1 MAYTQLKDGRWIA
14 YWLEKGKRKRKYFG
28 RGAEAEER
36 ARTFHESLG
45 LAKRRP
51 PQRATGP
58 TFGDLAAAYAEA
70 RNFNQNS
77 LELFLIRMEKII
89 FPVFQDKPASK
100 ITHLDLDNY
109 VRTRRQTVKDA
120 TIRREITDI
129 KAVLNWAA
137 SRQPPLIGYNQVHN
151 YKAPEEDNAIIQP
164 PTMEET
170 AAIMSHAAPHLVRV
184 ITLAYYLGLRPGAVE
199 LLSLKWRQVN
209 WENKTI
215 LIMSAHKGGPEK
227 RVAPLH
233 KSLVKI
239 LRAWHKEDINFK
251 GVDNIICYQKRP
263 IKSIKHSWKTA
274 LKAAGI
280 TRRIRP
286 YDLRHQMITRA
297 LEEGADIKA
306 LSEVVGSSPETLRK
320 HYQHV
325 SSELK
330 RQTVA
335 MIPDIQLSRKQA
347 PKKKLKKRK

>member
-14 YWLEKGKRKRKYFG
+14 YWVEEGKHRRKYFG
-28 RGAEAEER
+28 RGPGAESQ
-36 ARTFHESLG
+36 ARCFHENLG
-45 LAKRRP
+45 LSKRRP
-51 PQRATGP
+51 SHKATSP
-58 TFGDLAAAYAEA
+58 MFGDLAAAYAEG

-77 LELFLIRMEKII
+77 LELFLIRMERTI
-89 FPVFQDKPASK
+89 FPVFADKPASK

-109 VRTRRQTVKDA
+109 VRTRRQTVKDS

-137 SRQPPLIGYNQVHN
+137 SRQPPLIGYNQIHN
-151 YKAPEEDNAIIQP
+151 YKAPDEDNAIIQP
-164 PTMEET
+164 PSMEET
-170 AAIMSHAAPHLVRV
+170 AAIMSHAVPHLVRV

-209 WENKTI
+209 WENNTI
-215 LIMSAHKGGPEK
+215 LIISAHKGGPEK

-233 KSLVKI
+233 GALRQI
-239 LRAWHKEDINFK
+239 LQEWYEEDKKTMGI
-251 GVDNIICYQKRP
+251 DNIISYRGRP
-263 IKSIKHSWKTA
+263 IKSIKHAWKTA

-297 LEEGADIKA
+297 LEAGADIKA

-335 MIPDIQLSRKQA
+335 MIPEIRM
-347 PKKKLKKRK
+347 PILKKTPAN